1 MLFRS
6 PDELSVVGSVNADPL
21 LPVTGRGFFIYA
33 IVSPGH
39 EPTQHFLNEL
49 KENKDAFEAW
59 GKKIVLIFPD
69 AESATRLSDA
79 MKAGLPEN
87 VVVVD
92 EPNPGLFNDLARDFE
107 FRADVNSLP
116 VIIVGDTFNR
126 VIFHSEG
133 YLPGLGHRLTDIV
146 SRLKE

>member
-1 MLFRS
+1 
-6 PDELSVVGSVNADPL
+6 
-21 LPVTGRGFFIYA
+21 
-33 IVSPGH
+33 
-39 EPTQHFLNEL
+39 
-49 KENKDAFEAW
+49 
-59 GKKIVLIFPD
+59 
-69 AESATRLSDA
+69 

-92 EPNPGLFNDLARDFE
+92 EPNPGLFNDLAGEFE